1 MNKIDATRFFL
12 FDTIPRMRDL
22 EYNFDF
28 IKFVFKKKDIEK
40 IEKLVSDEKEYDNE
54 RCLKALEILQDNRK
68 KREEDSIIINDYD
81 RFFENISLIL
91 SEKNTGI
98 VPFELLLRTIWLR
111 MGTSDMN
118 SVEDFL
124 KRQLE
129 FIKNDKLI
137 KHFYEEFYDN
147 EEIAIR
153 YKNGFNGDCFETNK
167 HIRFQI
173 EKNGNYY
180 RLPVVHYGLKKDNDN
195 VVCYV
200 YGIQNINEDVTCDS
214 VDLDN
219 YLKVVK
225 KGLRNKCV
233 SKDFVLVLS
242 MFLDLMYSKGIE
254 EIRVPFY
261 QVFNYK
267 YHVMLSNDLNEA
279 YGSYTDEEKL
289 EYERLYELGNREDKI
304 LDYMHDKKQ
313 YNKFANKADIISYS
327 KTERF
332 INTFM
337 VVKDLFNSIDI
348 INEPFIEGDELIIK
362 INKNTNILDKF
373 KNKEYVK
380 EKDYLSDK

>member
-1 MNKIDATRFFL
+1 MNKIDATRFFI

-28 IKFVFKKKDIEK
+28 IKFVFKKEDLKK
-40 IEKLVSDEKEYDNE
+40 IEKLVLEEKEYDKE
-54 RCLKALEILQDNRK
+54 RCIKAFEILRENSEK
-68 KREEDSIIINDYD
+68 VEEDSIIINDYD
-81 RFFENISLIL
+81 KFFENISLIL

-98 VPFELLLRTIWLR
+98 LPFELLIRTIWLR
-111 MGTSDMN
+111 MGITDIGD
-118 SVEDFL
+118 VEGFL

-129 FIKNDKLI
+129 FIKNDNII
-137 KHFYEEFYDN
+137 KHIYETFYEN
-147 EEIAIR
+147 ENISIQ
-153 YKNGFNGDCFETNK
+153 YKNGFNSDCFETNK
-167 HIRFQI
+167 HINFQM
-173 EKNGNYY
+173 ENKGNYY
-180 RLPVVHYGLKKDNDN
+180 RLPVVHYGIRNNNDN
-195 VVCYV
+195 MVCYV
-200 YGIQNINEDVTCDS
+200 YGIQNINENVTCDS
-214 VDLDN
+214 VELDN

-225 KGLRNKCV
+225 KGLRNKYV

-254 EIRVPFY
+254 EIRVPFF

-267 YHVMLSNDLNEA
+267 YHVMLSDDLNEA
-279 YGSYTDEEKL
+279 YGSYTDEEKE

-313 YNKFANKADIISYS
+313 YNKFADKADIISYS

-362 INKNTNILDKF
+362 IKKNTDILDKF
-373 KNKEYVK
+373 NNKEYVK
-380 EKDYLSDK
+380 